1 MKLLND
7 LFKKSKVL
15 CGQLMSSMFDSNNPA
30 TAVDQLFESTENTSS
45 AFKESK
51 ESERF
56 MPLSDIPN
64 IDYYMESKG
73 EKGEN
78 DETKIGKEEG
88 TEHIQGEKIIRI
100 LLMTRTWIKVMVNK

>member
-1 MKLLND
+1 
-7 LFKKSKVL
+7 
-15 CGQLMSSMFDSNNPA
+15 
-30 TAVDQLFESTENTSS
+30 
-45 AFKESK
+45 
-51 ESERF
+51 

-100 LLMTRTWIKVMVNK
+100 LLMTLTWIKVMVNK

>member
-1 MKLLND
+1 
-7 LFKKSKVL
+7 
-15 CGQLMSSMFDSNNPA
+15 
-30 TAVDQLFESTENTSS
+30 
-45 AFKESK
+45 
-51 ESERF
+51 

-88 TEHIQGEKIIRI
+88 TEHIQGEKNNKDSVDDPNLDKSYGKTIIFELPTLLEELNSCVLKLPMKFVLYLTIPYFESRI
-100 LLMTRTWIKVMVNK
+100 E